1 MTKTEGEN
9 GKFAL
14 KEVGIPKEEKRTDE
28 TEATESMETAERRPA
43 STSKKVPLS
52 KKAKEGEELC

>member
-14 KEVGIPKEEKRTDE
+14 KWVFQRKRRE
-28 TEATESMETAERRPA
+28 QMRQELQSQWKQAERRPA

-52 KKAKEGEELC
+52 KKAKEGELC